1 MLVTTNLDGDG
12 GPPTGRA
19 KAFNVSDELVK
30 IELVLLKS
38 SAKGLQVRLVLL
50 KSSAKGLQV
59 SGERV

>member
-1 MLVTTNLDGDG
+1 MTTSGSSKLSSYYLQHQLDEGD
-12 GPPTGRA
+12 
-19 KAFNVSDELVK
+19 VSDELVK